1 MAPIRKTVRGA
12 SVVKDQKN
20 RSGQESSYETFL
32 SMYGQGTWGYILGK
46 IEFYPFFYRLCL
58 TPYRDIPAL
67 SKRNPKAYADWGHLI
82 TVIGFRHPNMDENL
96 LYAAWREVRRA
107 YHKDGSHYSGE
118 IKFLTEFYSL
128 SKEARLKF
136 GKHAQVGM
144 VARESCTS
152 GAADHDD
159 RARSEFYAHK
169 ATASLRRPQQ
179 LQHQSRA
186 TSIAIAQRGRRNESP
201 DSPSSPPD
209 LSLERDGSAHP
220 TGNDGFPE
228 ISARSTAHHG
238 KAEKAAV
245 PEFKTPRLPLRLRMR
260 NEARQARVPEREM
273 PSTTATSSNNPAS
286 SAGSGVILPHCTS
299 SQLGPESINNSST
312 PPQLIAPELSPSSY
326 NAQDR
331 IQSQSFAAPSTSTFS
346 VPSQQSMPV
355 LSAEFSA
362 TEPQSYLGRFEQFPI
377 APIPLRPNPSVP
389 IYQPV
394 IQYHFPII
402 QPFQYPAEF
411 IQSCYRL
418 AFDTINRHL
427 FGAPNPSTDPTTANI
442 PSSLSRY

>member
-1 MAPIRKTVRGA
+1 MYKAPNDFPVIYSKIHLEKAVTVSQHSKQQLPPMNVQGSNKPVSSLSLRALEPPKKRWSARQNADEHKTMKSNDSPRSDQCTIEILESGKAIMNPKTTATTGSVLGQIPKKSNFA
-12 SVVKDQKN
+12 SAPGNLASAPVTVKGKTEMKKSN
-20 RSGQESSYETFL
+20 TSSYETFL

-136 GKHAQVGM
+136 GKHAQ
-144 VARESCTS
+144 
-152 GAADHDD
+152 
-159 RARSEFYAHK
+159 
-169 ATASLRRPQQ
+169 
-179 LQHQSRA
+179 
-186 TSIAIAQRGRRNESP
+186 
-201 DSPSSPPD
+201 
-209 LSLERDGSAHP
+209 
-220 TGNDGFPE
+220 
-228 ISARSTAHHG
+228 
-238 KAEKAAV
+238 
-245 PEFKTPRLPLRLRMR
+245 
-260 NEARQARVPEREM
+260 ARQARVPEREM